1 MENNLE
7 ALTIAALVIAVIG
20 GAVIFVSCAIKRGID
35 AIDSSDD
42 WRNHV

>member
-20 GAVIFVSCAIKRGID
+20 GAVIFASCAIRRGID
-35 AIDSSDD
+35 IIDDYDD
-42 WRNHV
+42 WNNHV